1 MRWLTLSPVIPILL
15 SMMLSG
21 CRATRVEV
29 ELSDRVQKKMPG
41 ETVPQL
47 PTGEK
52 YWVLMTDGAF
62 KQFINK
68 IELGK

>member
-1 MRWLTLSPVIPILL
+1 
-15 SMMLSG
+15 
-21 CRATRVEV
+21 
-29 ELSDRVQKKMPG
+29 MPG